1 MALSAQAEDILLLLF
16 CVCVCVCMCVFPAP
30 DAFTFSQLDVKRF
43 GAGCGSR
50 MPTKA
55 CVLWLGLVLGLSG
68 LMQK

>member
-1 MALSAQAEDILLLLF
+1 
-16 CVCVCVCMCVFPAP
+16 MCVFPAP